1 MAEDYAGLTK
11 ALREVGATPAWP
23 PTAAADAITALIA
36 ERDALRE
43 ALKWFI
49 DDIDGTHT
57 VMVEFDLNVKRARAA
72 LNQGSGE

>member
-1 MAEDYAGLTK
+1 MAEDYADLVNDLFSDVTGRK
-11 ALREVGATPAWP
+11 
-23 PTAAADAITALIA
+23 AADALTQLLA

-57 VMVEFDLNVKRARAA
+57 VMVEFDINVKRARAA
-72 LNQGSGE
+72 LNQGDVGT